1 VYLTLLER
9 RGVAMTPMEWMAL
22 LWGFA
27 LLAFIVA
34 LGVLGLQ
41 GGQARHE
48 MECSV
53 RCPVRHETVSC
64 RLVKDVRIGQFRDVA
79 SCSAFAEP
87 EKVTCERACLRPLNL
102 GMERPVLRAA

>member
-1 VYLTLLER
+1 
-9 RGVAMTPMEWMAL
+9 MTPMEWMAV

-41 GGQARHE
+41 GGQAKHE

-53 RCPVRHETVSC
+53 TCPVRHETVNC
-64 RLVKDVRIGQFRDVA
+64 RLVKNVRIGQFEEVA
-79 SCSAFAEP
+79 SCSAFPVP
-87 EKVTCERACLRPLNL
+87 ENVTCERACLRPLNL
-102 GMERPVLRAA
+102 GVVRPVLRAA